1 MSRLNIRPFPCKEFN
16 YSRTKSSETI
26 CCWSSQERLEALD
39 EKYLTPWLVNA
50 APMSNL
56 ARLYDKLVLDEHYA
70 NLYGPA
76 AVLETQKDFD
86 AVSIT
91 SSLPS
96 FPIYKDKDVST
107 AWLPWRPFYHDFN
120 EKDVRLNE

>member
-1 MSRLNIRPFPCKEFN
+1 M
-16 YSRTKSSETI
+16 
-26 CCWSSQERLEALD
+26 D

-76 AVLETQKDFD
+76 AVLETQRDFD
-86 AVSIT
+86 AVSIS
-91 SSLPS
+91 SSLRS
-96 FPIYKDKDVST
+96 FPTFKDKDVSSV
-107 AWLPWRPFYHDFN
+107 W
-120 EKDVRLNE
+120 VRWSVLCPTLLQ

>member
-1 MSRLNIRPFPCKEFN
+1 MI
-16 YSRTKSSETI
+16 
-26 CCWSSQERLEALD
+26 SQERLETLD
-39 EKYLTPWLVNA
+39 EKYLTPWLVHT

-86 AVSIT
+86 TGSIT

-96 FPIYKDKDVST
+96 YPPYKDKDVSG
-107 AWLPWRPFYHDFN
+107 H
-120 EKDVRLNE
+120 